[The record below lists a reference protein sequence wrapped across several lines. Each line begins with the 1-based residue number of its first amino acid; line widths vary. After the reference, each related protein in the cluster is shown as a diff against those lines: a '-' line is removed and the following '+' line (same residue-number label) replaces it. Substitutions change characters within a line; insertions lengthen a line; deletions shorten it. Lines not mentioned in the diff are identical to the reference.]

1 MKFSRLIAL
10 TGAFVAAL
18 VLTIGQAEAARVGGG
33 KNSGKQQSNVTQREA
48 TPPAG
53 QQAAPAQRPG
63 QPAAAP
69 AAQPQRSSWLGPLAG
84 LAAGIGL
91 AALASHLGFGEGLAN
106 IMLIVLLAVVAL
118 FVIRLIMAK
127 RSGAASQQAQPAWA
141 GASAGQSEAPTA
153 ATPAPA
159 AQNPNS
165 FYAPV
170 SNPAYPAGSG
180 TSGAGGASAGP
191 ASTGLRVPANFD
203 IAGFV
208 RNSKLQFIRLQAS
221 FDAANLNDLREFTSP
236 EMFAE
241 LRLQIEER
249 KGAANVTEVVSVEAE
264 FLGVD
269 SSDTEHMA
277 SVRFYGVIREAVGA
291 PAQSFDEIWDL
302 TKPVSGSGGWVLA
315 GIQQTEQRAS

>member
-1 MKFSRLIAL
+1 MKFTRLMAL
-10 TGAFVAAL
+10 VAAFVAAITL
-18 VLTIGQAEAARVGGG
+18 SIGQAEAARVGGG
-33 KNSGKQQSNVTQREA
+33 KNSGKQQPNAMQKDGGA
-48 TPPAG
+48 PAG
-53 QQAAPAQRPG
+53 QQAAPAGQRPG

-69 AAQPQRSSWLGPLAG
+69 AAQPQGNRWLGPLAG

-118 FVIRLIMAK
+118 VVVRMIMAR
-127 RSGAASQQAQPAWA
+127 RSQSAPPQPAYAGAA
-141 GASAGQSEAPTA
+141 AGQSPAPLPTQPAQSGNTLFSPVSQPA
-153 ATPAPA
+153 ATPLA
-159 AQNPNS
+159 
-165 FYAPV
+165 
-170 SNPAYPAGSG
+170 AGSG
-180 TSGAGGASAGP
+180 PVDATATSA

-208 RNSKLQFIRLQAS
+208 RNAKVQFIRLQAS
-221 FDAANLNDLREFTSP
+221 FDSANLNDLREFTTP

-241 LRLQIEER
+241 LRMQIEDR

-269 SSDTEHMA
+269 SSDAEHMA

-291 PAQSFDEIWDL
+291 PAQSFDEVWNL
-302 TKPVSGSGGWVLA
+302 TKPVQGSGGWVLA
-315 GIQQTEQRAS
+315 GIQQTEAPAA

>member
-10 TGAFVAAL
+10 TAAFVAAL
-18 VLTIGQAEAARVGGG
+18 VLSVGQAEAARVGGG
-33 KNSGKQQSNVTQREA
+33 KNSGKQQPDAMQRQA

-53 QQAAPAQRPG
+53 QQAAPAGQRPG

-69 AAQPQRSSWLGPLAG
+69 AAQPQRNSWLGPIAG

-91 AALASHLGFGEGLAN
+91 AALASHLGFGEELAS
-106 IMLIVLLAVVAL
+106 IMMIVLFAVIAL
-118 FVIRLIMAK
+118 VVIRMIMAR
-127 RSGAASQQAQPAWA
+127 RSGGAAAQQPAWA
-141 GASAGQSEAPTA
+141 SAPAGAGAPPATSAAPVPTAPNSLYAPTSS
-153 ATPAPA
+153 PA
-159 AQNPNS
+159 A
-165 FYAPV
+165 APL
-170 SNPAYPAGSG
+170 A
-180 TSGAGGASAGP
+180 TGAGPVGSAS

-208 RNSKLQFIRLQAS
+208 RNAKVQFIRLQAS
-221 FDAANLNDLREFTSP
+221 FDAANLADLREFTSP

-241 LRLQIEER
+241 LRMQIEDR

-277 SVRFYGVIREAVGA
+277 SVRFYGVIREEVGA
-291 PAQSFDEIWDL
+291 NAESFDEIWNL
-302 TKPVSGSGGWVLA
+302 SKPASGSGGWVLA
-315 GIQQTEQRAS
+315 GIQQNQ

>member
-10 TGAFVAAL
+10 TAAFVSAL
-18 VLTIGQAEAARVGGG
+18 VLSVGQAEAARVGGG
-33 KNSGKQQSNVTQREA
+33 KNSGKQQPDAMQRQA

-53 QQAAPAQRPG
+53 QQAAPAGQRPG

-69 AAQPQRSSWLGPLAG
+69 AAQPQRSSWLGPIAG

-91 AALASHLGFGEGLAN
+91 AALASHFGFGEELAS
-106 IMLIVLLAVVAL
+106 IMMIVLFAVIAL
-118 FVIRLIMAK
+118 VVIRMIMAR
-127 RSGAASQQAQPAWA
+127 RSGATTQAQPALA
-141 GASAGQSEAPTA
+141 AASAGAGAPPSA
-153 ATPAPA
+153 SPAPVA
-159 AQNPNS
+159 TAPNS
-165 FYAPV
+165 LYAP
-170 SNPAYPAGSG
+170 GSAP
-180 TSGAGGASAGP
+180 SAAPLAAGAGPVGTTAP

-208 RNSKLQFIRLQAS
+208 RNAKIQFIRLQAS
-221 FDAANLNDLREFTSP
+221 FDAANLADLREFTSP

-241 LRLQIEER
+241 LRMQIEDR

-269 SSDTEHMA
+269 SSDSEHMA

-291 PAQSFDEIWDL
+291 PAQSFDEIWNL
-302 TKPVSGSGGWVLA
+302 SKPVAGSGGWILA
-315 GIQQTEQRAS
+315 GIQQTEQAG

>member
-10 TGAFVAAL
+10 TAAFVAAL
-18 VLTIGQAEAARVGGG
+18 VLSVGQAEAARVGGG
-33 KNSGKQQSNVTQREA
+33 KNSGKQQPDAMQRQA

-53 QQAAPAQRPG
+53 QQAAPAGQRPG

-69 AAQPQRSSWLGPLAG
+69 AAQPQRNSWLGPIAG

-91 AALASHLGFGEGLAN
+91 AALASHLGFGEELAS
-106 IMLIVLLAVVAL
+106 IMMIVLFAVIAL
-118 FVIRLIMAK
+118 VVIRMIMA
-127 RSGAASQQAQPAWA
+127 RRAGGAAAQQPAWA
-141 GASAGQSEAPTA
+141 SASAGAGAP
-153 ATPAPA
+153 PA
-159 AQNPNS
+159 AAP
-165 FYAPV
+165 APV
-170 SNPAYPAGSG
+170 SAAPNSLYAPTSAPAVAPLATGSG
-180 TSGAGGASAGP
+180 PVEGGP

-208 RNSKLQFIRLQAS
+208 RNAKVQFIRLQAS
-221 FDAANLNDLREFTSP
+221 FDAANLADLREFTSP

-241 LRLQIEER
+241 LRMQIEDR

-277 SVRFYGVIREAVGA
+277 SVRFYGVIRESVGA
-291 PAQSFDEIWDL
+291 PAQSFDEVWNL
-302 TKPVSGSGGWVLA
+302 TKPVSGTGGWVLA
-315 GIQQTEQRAS
+315 GIQQNDQAS